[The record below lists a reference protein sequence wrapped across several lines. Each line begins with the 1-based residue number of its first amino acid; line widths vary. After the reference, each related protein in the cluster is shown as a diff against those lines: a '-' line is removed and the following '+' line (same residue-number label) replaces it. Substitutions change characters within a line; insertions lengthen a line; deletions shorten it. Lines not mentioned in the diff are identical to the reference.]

1 MVWWGGGELLENA
14 SGIGDFHFHMSSYRY
29 PTLITV
35 ILEPYCVI
43 EVSWLGVF
51 SSNPYTSVSLSQ
63 SV

>member
-1 MVWWGGGELLENA
+1 MGWGELLENA
-14 SGIGDFHFHMSSYRY
+14 SGFGGFYFTLLRIGGPLFLR
-29 PTLITV
+29 V

-43 EVSWLGVF
+43 EASWLGVF